1 LEDYLWDFTEEP
13 QYDEEEEED
22 DEHMLLG
29 IYEFERGF
37 INILEAIRKSVYDLM
52 HGAASHEVKIL
63 YAERRLDKLFHLDK
77 QEWLK
82 EESTHKQNES
92 ATGHKPTTYP

>member
-13 QYDEEEEED
+13 QYDEEEED

-37 INILEAIRKSVYDLM
+37 INILEAIRKPVYDLI

-63 YAERRLDKLFHLDK
+63 YAERRLDKLFHLNK

-82 EESTHKQNES
+82 EESTHKQ
-92 ATGHKPTTYP
+92 K